1 MDLTLFF
8 RVMWRYRLLV
18 VSGLLLAV
26 LAAFFAMVKVS
37 PGGDPALA
45 LRGQKEYASYT
56 TLFVT
61 QKGFPWGRL
70 AEGDGQAAANN
81 ASRLASLASLY
92 SQLAVSDPVDEM
104 NKTALPSG
112 EWKIESA
119 PVLDA
124 NGTNAQLPLVRIAA
138 LAPTAELAQQT
149 AATAAASLQ
158 SYVGTRQRTNDIPE
172 SERVVLQLIKGP
184 EKAVLVHGRSFTQ
197 PIIVFALLAMITLAL
212 PFIID
217 NIRRSLAAAR
227 AGDPMEDRE
236 AGPDGAPS
244 PSVSFEA
251 SDIEERRRIA
261 RLSQ

>member
-8 RVMWRYRLLV
+8 RVMWRYRLV
-18 VSGLLLAV
+18 VVTGLLLAV

-37 PGGDPALA
+37 PGGDPALS

-81 ASRLASLASLY
+81 SSRLASLASLY
-92 SQLAVSDPVDEM
+92 SQLATSDPVDEM
-104 NKTALPSG
+104 NAAALPG
-112 EWKIESA
+112 DWTIESA

-124 NGTNAQLPLVRIAA
+124 NGTNAALPLVRIAA
-138 LAPTAELAQQT
+138 LAPSAELAQNG

-158 SYVGTRQRTNDIPE
+158 SFVTTRQRTNNIASSD
-172 SERVVLQLIKGP
+172 RVVLQLIKGP
-184 EKAVLVHGRSFTQ
+184 EEAVLVHGRSFTQ
-197 PIIVFALLAMITLAL
+197 PIIVFVLLAMITLAL

-217 NIRRSLAAAR
+217 NVRRSLAAAR
-227 AGDPMEDRE
+227 AQDAMDERE
-236 AGPDGAPS
+236 AMGEGAAPN
-244 PSVSFEA
+244 VSFEA
-251 SDIEERRRIA
+251 SDIEERRRMA